1 MTSGGY
7 GIMERFYMWL
17 SCYLPR
23 KLVYW
28 CAIRLMSFAT
38 VGEYSDTLVSEL
50 KAMDALL
57 RWDKASEE

>member
-1 MTSGGY
+1 M
-7 GIMERFYMWL
+7 MERFYMWL
-17 SCYLPR
+17 AWVLPK

-38 VGEYSDTLVSEL
+38 VGEYSDTVVPEL
-50 KAMDALL
+50 KAIDALI